1 MNIHEHQ
8 AKALL
13 KEYGVPVAGGVERVI
28 EVEFNKAEEE
38 AFQKSVGA
46 VAGLCEA
53 CINIAPALK

>member
-1 MNIHEHQ
+1 MP
-8 AKALL
+8 KYTALTPIKHDGKRYAVGATIDL
-13 KEYGVPVAGGVERVI
+13 
-28 EVEFNKAEEE
+28 NKAEEE